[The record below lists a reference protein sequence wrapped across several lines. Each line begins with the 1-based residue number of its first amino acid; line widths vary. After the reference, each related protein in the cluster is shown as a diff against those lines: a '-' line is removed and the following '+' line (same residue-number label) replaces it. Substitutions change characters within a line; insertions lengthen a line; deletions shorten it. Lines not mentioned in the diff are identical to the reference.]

1 MRARLTVSAILAVLG
16 LFSCSSGGGDGAGPR
31 PTLVFGPPGQAETG
45 GASARSLVLM
55 DLDGDGLR
63 DAVVANE
70 TFASASVLRGRP
82 AGGFHPGVALPAPLL
97 VSTVAVG
104 DLDGDRLPDLVSAS
118 GSSAELRVALGL
130 GAGAFAGPALMAA
143 PWPVRKALL
152 ADWDADG
159 RLDLVLA
166 SAITAEVAIL
176 QGDGNGSF
184 GPAVLGATSFL
195 PADMALLDANLDG
208 RLDLVVC
215 GIGAGAVAWFRD
227 DGQGGLQPAVA
238 TVTPALGGRLVVA
251 DVLGNGLPDL
261 LVLSAERTAAVLLAG
276 DGAGSFAMQSTR
288 SLGASLV
295 NSLAVGDLDKDGYQD
310 LVVASSAE
318 IAVCYGIGGGG
329 FRAPEVLGRDPRGA
343 SWVAVADFRG
353 TGSLDVAYVSGGDR
367 VAWLLHPAATPA
379 GLANYGGGT
388 PDCGGRIGMWASSAP
403 RRGNAGFAYL
413 ATNAPEHAMGLL
425 LQGGPQDLPG
435 NDALGLGVLLHLQP
449 GFMATRVVTS
459 DGSGNCRMPQPLPDR
474 PGLVGLPLYAQTVWM
489 GSRAGVCSSS
499 PLGFSSSV
507 GLMVTLQR

>member
-16 LFSCSSGGGDGAGPR
+16 LLSCSSGGGDGAGSR

-45 GASARSLVLM
+45 GAGARSLVLM

-159 RLDLVLA
+159 RLDLILA
-166 SAITAEVAIL
+166 SAITTEIAVL
-176 QGDGNGSF
+176 QGDGAGTF
-184 GPAVLGATSFL
+184 GAAVLAATSFL

-215 GIGAGAVAWFRD
+215 GSGAGAVAWFRD
-227 DGQGGLQPAVA
+227 DGQGGFLPAVA
-238 TVTPALGGRLVVA
+238 TATPALGGRMVVA
-251 DVLGNGLPDL
+251 DVLGDGLPEL
-261 LVLSAERTAAVLLAG
+261 LVLSADRTAAMVLAG
-276 DGAGSFAMQSTR
+276 DGAGGFALQSTR
-288 SLGASLV
+288 SLGASFA
-295 NSLAVGDLDKDGYQD
+295 NSLALGDLDHDGNLD
-310 LVVASSAE
+310 LVVANTTG
-318 IAVCYGIGGGG
+318 IAVCYGLAGGA

-343 SWVAVADFRG
+343 TWVVVADFRG
-353 TGSLDVAYVSGGDR
+353 TGSMDVAYLSGGDR
-367 VAWLLHPAATPA
+367 VAWLLHPGAAQA
-379 GLANYGGGT
+379 GLANYGTGT
-388 PDCGGRIGMWASSAP
+388 PDCGGRIGMWASSSP
-403 RRGNAGFAYL
+403 RRGNAGFTFL

-435 NDALGLGVLLHLQP
+435 SDVLGLGVLLHLQP

-459 DGSGNCRMPQPLPDR
+459 DGLGSCRMPQPLPGSS
-474 PGLVGLPLYAQTVWM
+474 GLVGLPLYAQTIWM
-489 GSRAGVCSSS
+489 GARAGVCSSS

-507 GLMVTLQR
+507 GLVATLQR